1 MGRCRT
7 LPPLSAEVSA
17 ELARLYPSITRTARA
32 LSARYRVPLD
42 DAHGIIDEA
51 AVDIARRWRPDRGAS
66 LATFLGRHLFADACK
81 TLGRQLCRAN
91 RYHAAAESLP
101 DLCPA
106 PPPPTLGLLADDV
119 RAVLGRVEG
128 AVGRRVYT
136 ILRLVYAD
144 GLSRAE
150 VGGRVGLC
158 DTRITQLCTEWR
170 ARLRADMPEV
180 AELLDGRAV
189 G

>member
-136 ILRLVYAD
+136 ILRLVYA
-144 GLSRAE
+144 LPR
-150 VGGRVGLC
+150 RN
-158 DTRITQLCTEWR
+158 
-170 ARLRADMPEV
+170 
-180 AELLDGRAV
+180 
-189 G
+189 